1 MIGTKEVMKLR
12 APEAEVKRVVVEI
25 VGLLLYAPEVSQ
37 FNWVED
43 LEWRAELSGLAME
56 SII

>member
-1 MIGTKEVMKLR
+1 MKLR